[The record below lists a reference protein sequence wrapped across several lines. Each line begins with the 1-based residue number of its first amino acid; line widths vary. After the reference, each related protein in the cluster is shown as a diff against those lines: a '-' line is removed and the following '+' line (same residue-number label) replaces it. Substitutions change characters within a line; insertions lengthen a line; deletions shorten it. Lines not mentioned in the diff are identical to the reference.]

1 MAAPLKRFLVMLGG
15 SIVAAA
21 VLTVFL
27 APENVVMAASTFVVI
42 MVAGTML
49 SYVIGYLGT
58 SWDDTAY
65 TEYDAA
71 GEPPEDHTE
80 AAQVD
85 VEEFRWMLRE
95 GIGVA
100 IASLFGLLLLAV
112 FMLEETRISESA
124 GFTTGEIESLTLI
137 AVLAVA
143 LAVIG
148 LWSWRGETN

>member
-1 MAAPLKRFLVMLGG
+1 MSTPLKRFLVMLGG

-27 APENVVMAASTFVVI
+27 APENAVMAASTFLVI

-65 TEYDAA
+65 TEYDTA
-71 GEPPEDHTE
+71 GGPPEDNTE
-80 AAQVD
+80 AAQID

-112 FMLEETRISESA
+112 FMLEGTRISESA
-124 GFTTGEIESLTLI
+124 GFTTGGIESLTLI